1 MRSFETTRRH
11 CRSYEGLVRWKIVK
25 SKIVKPK
32 IVKSKIVESKIVESK
47 IVEWKIRPGYCGC
60 GDELEG

>member
-32 IVKSKIVESKIVESK
+32 IVKSKIVESKIVE
-47 IVEWKIRPGYCGC
+47 WKIRPGYCGC